1 MGSSQGSGALLDV
14 RDLVV
19 RRGDSE
25 VLHGVSFTLEPG
37 SITGLMGPSG
47 CGKSTLMRSI
57 VGAQR
62 IGSGTITITGLPA
75 GTPELRHRIGYTSQG
90 LSIYTDVG
98 VRDNVRYFARLAG
111 ASTQQADAIIERVGL
126 ADLARQRVSKLSG
139 GQANR
144 VSLACALVG
153 SPDLLVLDEPTVGL
167 DPLTRESLW
176 ELFRE
181 LADGGVAL
189 LVSSHVM
196 DEASRCDSV
205 LFMREGRFLAHESVA
220 TLQQQTKTASPE
232 AAFLALIKE
241 SAQ

>member
-1 MGSSQGSGALLDV
+1 MAPSVGEAFLDV

-19 RRGDSE
+19 RRGENE
-25 VLHGVSFTLEPG
+25 VLHGVSCALQPG
-37 SITGLMGPSG
+37 SVTGLMGPSG
-47 CGKSTLMRSI
+47 CGKSTLIRSI

-62 IGSGTITITGLPA
+62 ITSGSITIDGVPA
-75 GTPELRHRIGYTSQG
+75 GSPQLRHRVGYTSQG
-90 LSIYTDVG
+90 LSIYPDVG

-111 ASTQQADAIIERVGL
+111 ASLQRADAIIERVGL
-126 ADLARQRVSKLSG
+126 ADHAGHKVSRLSG

-176 ELFRE
+176 ELFAE
-181 LADGGVAL
+181 LASSGVTL

-196 DEASRCDSV
+196 DEANRCDSV
-205 LFMREGRFLAHESVA
+205 LFMRDGRFLAHESVA
-220 TLQQQTKTASPE
+220 ALQAQTGTTSPE
-232 AAFLALIKE
+232 GAFLALVRE
-241 SAQ
+241 SVA